1 MYSFLDFFF
10 DIWKIEIF
18 KNKANQTK
26 EVLITLS
33 SLKRASIFIDQHHQ
47 MIGYSNDFLDIVA
60 SVKLIAG
67 ADEADN
73 VWLMEKVKQAY
84 QQYYSRVQEYHK
96 EVQ

>member
-1 MYSFLDFFF
+1 MNQFGEEDFMLINLRGTQGVREFG
-10 DIWKIEIF
+10 
-18 KNKANQTK
+18 
-26 EVLITLS
+26 VLKT
-33 SLKRASIFIDQHHQ
+33 
-47 MIGYSNDFLDIVA
+47 IGNRDIVA

-73 VWLMEKVKQAY
+73 VWLMEKIKQAY

>member
-1 MYSFLDFFF
+1 MNQFGEEDFMLINLRGTQGTREFG
-10 DIWKIEIF
+10 
-18 KNKANQTK
+18 
-26 EVLITLS
+26 VLKT
-33 SLKRASIFIDQHHQ
+33 
-47 MIGYSNDFLDIVA
+47 IGNRDIVA
-60 SVKLIAG
+60 SAKLLAG

>member
-1 MYSFLDFFF
+1 MNKFGEEDFMLINLRGTQGTREFG
-10 DIWKIEIF
+10 
-18 KNKANQTK
+18 
-26 EVLITLS
+26 VLKT
-33 SLKRASIFIDQHHQ
+33 
-47 MIGYSNDFLDIVA
+47 IGNRDIVA

-73 VWLMEKVKQAY
+73 VWLMEKIKQAY

>member
-1 MYSFLDFFF
+1 MNQFGEEDFMLINLRGTQGTREFG
-10 DIWKIEIF
+10 
-18 KNKANQTK
+18 
-26 EVLITLS
+26 VLKT
-33 SLKRASIFIDQHHQ
+33 
-47 MIGYSNDFLDIVA
+47 IGNRDIVA
-60 SVKLIAG
+60 SAKLIVG

>member
-1 MYSFLDFFF
+1 MNQFGEEDFMLINLRGTLGVREFG
-10 DIWKIEIF
+10 
-18 KNKANQTK
+18 
-26 EVLITLS
+26 VLKT
-33 SLKRASIFIDQHHQ
+33 
-47 MIGYSNDFLDIVA
+47 IGNRDIVA

>member
-1 MYSFLDFFF
+1 MNQFGEEDFMLINLRGTQGTREFG
-10 DIWKIEIF
+10 
-18 KNKANQTK
+18 
-26 EVLITLS
+26 VLKTLGN
-33 SLKRASIFIDQHHQ
+33 R
-47 MIGYSNDFLDIVA
+47 DIVA
-60 SVKLIAG
+60 SVKLLAG

>member
-1 MYSFLDFFF
+1 MNQFGEEDFMLINLRGTQGVREFG
-10 DIWKIEIF
+10 
-18 KNKANQTK
+18 
-26 EVLITLS
+26 VLKTLGN
-33 SLKRASIFIDQHHQ
+33 R
-47 MIGYSNDFLDIVA
+47 DIVA
-60 SVKLIAG
+60 SVKLLAG

>member
-1 MYSFLDFFF
+1 MNQFGEEDFMLINLRGTQGTREFG
-10 DIWKIEIF
+10 
-18 KNKANQTK
+18 
-26 EVLITLS
+26 VLKTLGN
-33 SLKRASIFIDQHHQ
+33 R
-47 MIGYSNDFLDIVA
+47 DIVA
-60 SVKLIAG
+60 SAKLLAG

>member
-1 MYSFLDFFF
+1 MNQFGEEDFMLINLRGTQGVREFG
-10 DIWKIEIF
+10 
-18 KNKANQTK
+18 
-26 EVLITLS
+26 VLKT
-33 SLKRASIFIDQHHQ
+33 
-47 MIGYSNDFLDIVA
+47 IGNRDIVA

>member
-1 MYSFLDFFF
+1 MNQFGEEDFMLINLRGTQGAREFG
-10 DIWKIEIF
+10 
-18 KNKANQTK
+18 
-26 EVLITLS
+26 VLKT
-33 SLKRASIFIDQHHQ
+33 
-47 MIGYSNDFLDIVA
+47 IGNRDIVA

>member
-1 MYSFLDFFF
+1 MNQFGEEDFMLINLRGTQGAREFG
-10 DIWKIEIF
+10 
-18 KNKANQTK
+18 
-26 EVLITLS
+26 VLKT
-33 SLKRASIFIDQHHQ
+33 
-47 MIGYSNDFLDIVA
+47 IGNRDIVA
-60 SVKLIAG
+60 SVKLLAG

>member
-1 MYSFLDFFF
+1 MNQFGEEDFMLINLRGTQGVREFG
-10 DIWKIEIF
+10 
-18 KNKANQTK
+18 
-26 EVLITLS
+26 VLKTLGN
-33 SLKRASIFIDQHHQ
+33 R
-47 MIGYSNDFLDIVA
+47 DIVA
-60 SVKLIAG
+60 SAKLIVG

>member
-1 MYSFLDFFF
+1 MNQFGEEDFMLINLRDTQGTREFG
-10 DIWKIEIF
+10 
-18 KNKANQTK
+18 
-26 EVLITLS
+26 VLKT
-33 SLKRASIFIDQHHQ
+33 
-47 MIGYSNDFLDIVA
+47 IGNRDIVA
-60 SVKLIAG
+60 SVKLLAG

>member
-1 MYSFLDFFF
+1 MNQFGEEDFMLINLRGTQGVREFG
-10 DIWKIEIF
+10 
-18 KNKANQTK
+18 
-26 EVLITLS
+26 VLKT
-33 SLKRASIFIDQHHQ
+33 
-47 MIGYSNDFLDIVA
+47 IGNRDIVA
-60 SVKLIAG
+60 SATLLAG